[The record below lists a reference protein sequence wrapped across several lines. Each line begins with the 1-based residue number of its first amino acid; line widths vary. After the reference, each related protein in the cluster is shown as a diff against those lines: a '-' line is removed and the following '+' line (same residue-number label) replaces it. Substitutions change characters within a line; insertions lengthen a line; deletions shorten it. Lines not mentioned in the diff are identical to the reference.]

1 MTGEIAP
8 LAARATLRPRI
19 EMLRG
24 LRVTIGGTPVAIT
37 KQKAVALLALLV
49 IAAPLRIP
57 RSRLRGLLWSDST
70 DADAQNSLRNALS
83 LLRNQL
89 LGLGYDGLQ
98 ASRNEVWLEPGS
110 FVTDLQILHQKLA
123 EGHIDTVLFADQ
135 GFPGSILAG
144 IEGTDLFEAE
154 LSAFRHSTVR
164 HMAAIASAA
173 LPGAPGENQTGLL
186 SLLVDL
192 EPGNEAHHRAL
203 IARLTGLGRKAE
215 ALAVY
220 QRLWSHLDTEYGEE
234 PAAETQA
241 LIVALKQAGA
251 APPPE
256 DRPLLLVRLE
266 PGDMGPDTPADRRGR
281 LQDVLYLTLSALARF
296 REWRVIDD
304 RHVSDHEMLRR
315 QTKGLI
321 CALTLVATPSG
332 EGAERITAI
341 LTDLHRGQIIWSDH
355 LGRDRDIASQ
365 TLDAVVRRFATAINL
380 LLTGPGRPGQPGQ
393 GFANH
398 YDLWLEAQ
406 QKLREFTVAGWRDA
420 EQALD
425 RILTENPLHVRALSA
440 RASIETMRQIAF
452 PGVIPT
458 PHLHRRALDW
468 ASTAALTDPMD
479 SRAQLALAWA
489 CAMSRQFDRAAIAYE
504 LAFQHNENDPWTI
517 ASALVGFAFCEDVA
531 RARALADYLDGLGL
545 ALEPFHWSY
554 LAAASFLLGDD
565 AACIAQSLRAREVS
579 CDVPAW
585 HAAALA
591 QSGRIDEARQVAGRF
606 IEMARGEWIHPRRPG
621 DSEIAAWLLACF
633 PIRSRAR
640 WNRLREGLALAGVP
654 VPGQ

>member
-1 MTGEIAP
+1 S
-8 LAARATLRPRI
+8 
-19 EMLRG
+19 
-24 LRVTIGGTPVAIT
+24 
-37 KQKAVALLALLV
+37 
-49 IAAPLRIP
+49 P

-89 LGLGYDGLQ
+89 LNLGYDGLQ
-98 ASRNEVWLEPGS
+98 ASRHEVWLEPDS
-110 FVTDLQILHQKLA
+110 FVTDLQILRQKLA
-123 EGHIDTVLFADQ
+123 EGRIDTALFADQ
-135 GFPGSILAG
+135 GFPASILAR
-144 IEGTDLFEAE
+144 IEGTDLFDAE
-154 LSAFRHSTVR
+154 LAAFRQSVVR
-164 HMAAIASAA
+164 HLAATASAA
-173 LPGAPGENQTGLL
+173 LPGASDKDQTGLL

-192 EPGNEAHHRAL
+192 EPGNEAYHRAL
-203 IARLTGLGRKAE
+203 IARLAGSGRKAE

-241 LIVALKQAGA
+241 LIVALKQAGTG
-251 APPPE
+251 PVPE

-266 PGDMGPDTPADRRGR
+266 AGGMGPDTPPNRGGR
-281 LQDVLYLTLSALARF
+281 LQDVLHLTLSALARF

-304 RHVSDHEMLRR
+304 RHVPDRETLQR
-315 QTKGLI
+315 QTKGLL

-332 EGAERITAI
+332 DGVERITAI
-341 LTDLHRGQIIWSDH
+341 LTDLHSGQIIWSDH
-355 LGRDRDIASQ
+355 LGRDRDIAPE
-365 TLDAVVRRFATAINL
+365 TLDAVIRRFATAINL
-380 LLTGPGRPGQPGQ
+380 LLTGPGRPLQPVRGQ

-420 EQALD
+420 ELALD
-425 RILTENPLHVRALSA
+425 RILIENPLHVRALSA

-458 PHLHRRALDW
+458 PQLHRRALDW

-489 CAMSRQFDRAAIAYE
+489 CAMSRQFDRATIAYE

-517 ASALVGFAFCEDVA
+517 ASALVGFAFCEDIA
-531 RARALADYLDGLGL
+531 RARALADYLGGLGL

-565 AACIAQSLRAREVS
+565 AACIAQSQRAREIS

-591 QSGRIDEARQVAGRF
+591 QSGRIDEARRVAGRF